1 MADNISQNEKNLS
14 ESDND
19 KNKIVKEQKEKMADW
34 INNFKSNTLTRIQ
47 KFETK
52 LESITK
58 ERNKLSKDLK
68 TADVQLK
75 DMRGVKDS
83 LVDEIKR
90 LRTSLENVQSEFK
103 YTEEEKTDAV
113 EKIESLKTQMT
124 ALEKQNNDIESD
136 LKTAKESILL
146 SKEHEEEL
154 KGKIRLINDKVEWS
168 DKVNKE
174 DSRKIGDLESKLDEL
189 INAKATLEND
199 LKVSNKSL
207 EESRAK
213 IKDLHEKENVLK
225 EKVAS
230 LEIVKK
236 DL

>member
-1 MADNISQNEKNLS
+1 MAENISQNEKNLS

-90 LRTSLENVQSEFK
+90 LRTSLENVQC
-103 YTEEEKTDAV
+103 
-113 EKIESLKTQMT
+113 
-124 ALEKQNNDIESD
+124 
-136 LKTAKESILL
+136 
-146 SKEHEEEL
+146 
-154 KGKIRLINDKVEWS
+154 
-168 DKVNKE
+168 
-174 DSRKIGDLESKLDEL
+174 
-189 INAKATLEND
+189 
-199 LKVSNKSL
+199 
-207 EESRAK
+207 
-213 IKDLHEKENVLK
+213 
-225 EKVAS
+225 
-230 LEIVKK
+230 
-236 DL
+236 